1 MRNFRSHGPLRVDG
15 SAIVDA
21 EGARVVLRGVGLGG
35 WMNMENFITGY
46 PATESQMRSAVT
58 AVLGPER
65 AGRFFDRLLT
75 RFFEDGDAALLA
87 DLGFNCVR
95 IPVNYRHF
103 ERDDRPFELLEEGFE
118 RLDSVVRLCADHGIY
133 SVIDLHAVPGG
144 QNQHWH
150 SDNPTHV
157 AAFWQ
162 HPHFQDRVVHL
173 WQALAARY
181 RDEPAVAGY
190 NLLNEPADPTGAV
203 VGPFHDRLVAAI
215 REIDRDHIVFV
226 DGNTYSTDFSMF
238 AEPYENAVYACH
250 DYARAGMAFG
260 GPYPGVTQGQWID
273 REFLEEKFLER
284 SSYQR
289 ETGTPIW
296 VGEFG
301 PVYTGDP
308 ERDEQRYQILSD
320 QLDIYDRHGAGWSIW
335 TYKDVGLQGLVH
347 AAPDSPYMERFG
359 ALVEKK
365 ARLGIDS
372 WGSTDQEVPEVV
384 EPVHALIAREFPD
397 WSPYPWSPRATT
409 DDLVRHILFA
419 QALLPRVRGALPR
432 PRRRRARRAGGLVR
446 ARTVRDAHAP
456 VRAVG
461 LAHRHGGRAG
471 LTTTPRR
478 ETTCPGPASPD
489 EHGRAGARSRSS
501 SWRSR
506 RVPRRRTTRAST
518 TPRGCAT
525 SPSGR

>member
-1 MRNFRSHGPLRVDG
+1 MRNFRSQGPLRVNG
-15 SAIVDA
+15 EAIVDG
-21 EGARVVLRGVGLGG
+21 EGNRVVLRGVGLGG

-46 PATESQMRSAVT
+46 PATESQMRASVM

-65 AGRFFDRLLT
+65 SARFFDRLLT

-87 DLGFNCVR
+87 DLGVNCVR

-103 ERDDRPFELLEEGFE
+103 ERDERPFELREEGFE
-118 RLDSVVRLCADHGIY
+118 RLDGVVRLCAEHGIY
-133 SVIDLHAVPGG
+133 SVIDLHAVPGC

-162 HPHFQDRVVHL
+162 HPHFQDRVVNL
-173 WQALAARY
+173 WQAFATRY
-181 RDEPAVAGY
+181 RDEPWIGGY
-190 NLLNEPADPTGAV
+190 NLLNEPADPSGAV
-203 VGPFHDRLVAAI
+203 VGPFHDRLVAAV
-215 REIDRDHIVFV
+215 REIDSEHIVFV

-250 DYARAGMAFG
+250 DYARAGMSFG
-260 GPYPGVTQGQWID
+260 GPYPGETQGQWID
-273 REFLEEKFLER
+273 RDFLEEKFLER

-320 QLDIYDRHGAGWSIW
+320 QLDIYDRYGAGWSIW

-347 AAPDSPYMERFG
+347 AAPDSAYMERFG
-359 ALVEKK
+359 ALIEKK

-384 EPVHALIAREFPD
+384 EPVHELIAREFPG
-397 WSPYPWSPRATT
+397 WSPYPWSPRGTT
-409 DDLVRHILFA
+409 DDLVRHVLFA
-419 QALLPRVRGALPR
+419 QAMLTEYAERFRDLSDDDLDELADSFALARCVTRTRLCELLASRTGTA
-432 PRRRRARRAGGLVR
+432 AGQ
-446 ARTVRDAHAP
+446 A
-456 VRAVG
+456 
-461 LAHRHGGRAG
+461 
-471 LTTTPRR
+471 
-478 ETTCPGPASPD
+478 
-489 EHGRAGARSRSS
+489 
-501 SWRSR
+501 
-506 RVPRRRTTRAST
+506 
-518 TPRGCAT
+518 
-525 SPSGR
+525 

>member
-1 MRNFRSHGPLRVDG
+1 MLGPKRTKSTLRNFRSEGPLHVAG
-15 SAIVDA
+15 EAIVD
-21 EGARVVLRGVGLGG
+21 GDGSRVVLRGVGLGG

-46 PATESQMRSAVT
+46 PATESQMRAAVA

-65 AGRFFDRLLT
+65 SARFFDRLLT
-75 RFFEDGDAALLA
+75 RFFEEGDAALLA
-87 DLGFNCVR
+87 DLGVNCVR

-103 ERDDRPFELLEEGFE
+103 ERDAAPFEMVEEGFE
-118 RLDSVVRLCADHGIY
+118 RLDGVVRLLADHGIY
-133 SVIDLHAVPGG
+133 SVIDLHAAPGC

-173 WQALAARY
+173 WQAFATRY
-181 RDEPAVAGY
+181 RDEPWIAGY
-190 NLLNEPADPTGAV
+190 NLLNEPADPSGAV

-215 REIDRDHIVFV
+215 REIDSAHIVFV

-250 DYARAGMAFG
+250 DYARAGMSFG
-260 GPYPGVTQGQWID
+260 GPYPGETQGQWID
-273 REFLEEKFLER
+273 RDFLEEKFLER

-320 QLDIYDRHGAGWSIW
+320 QLDIYDRYGAGWSIW

-359 ALVEKK
+359 APDREEGAAGHRLV
-365 ARLGIDS
+365 GIDRPGGPRGRRADS
-372 WGSTDQEVPEVV
+372 RAHRARVPGLVALPV
-384 EPVHALIAREFPD
+384 EPARRRPTT
-397 WSPYPWSPRATT
+397 SCATSSSPRRCSPSTPSASATS
-409 DDLVRHILFA
+409 
-419 QALLPRVRGALPR
+419 P
-432 PRRRRARRAGGLVR
+432 
-446 ARTVRDAHAP
+446 
-456 VRAVG
+456 
-461 LAHRHGGRAG
+461 
-471 LTTTPRR
+471 TTTS
-478 ETTCPGPASPD
+478 THSPT
-489 EHGRAGARSRSS
+489 RSRS
-501 SWRSR
+501 
-506 RVPRRRTTRAST
+506 
-518 TPRGCAT
+518 RGA
-525 SPSGR
+525 